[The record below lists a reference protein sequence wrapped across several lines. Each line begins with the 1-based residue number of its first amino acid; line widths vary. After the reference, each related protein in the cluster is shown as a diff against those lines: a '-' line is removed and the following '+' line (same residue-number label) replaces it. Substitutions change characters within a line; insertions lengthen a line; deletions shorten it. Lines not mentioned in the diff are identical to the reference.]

1 MVVTTVPY
9 EIPQEARQEN
19 RIWPLCMAAYL
30 VFFIVCGGV
39 TQPTLKLKMLQSAV
53 ASVVFCFAIWQLF
66 GARPRH
72 VGLFAPHLAIST
84 LLLVLLQLLPLPM
97 GIWSRLPGRDFVL
110 ESNAL
115 LGLQAG
121 FRPFTL
127 SPEGTK
133 GVAIA
138 LLPGIAGFF
147 GVLAMQRRHLY
158 FIAIA
163 IAFCGV
169 FGVLLGLAQRGQSS
183 ESVLFYFGLYGSPS
197 AVGTFLNRNHFA
209 AQLYSSIPPLVAVA
223 VILSQKLR
231 VSGWLIA
238 VLTLAY
244 AGMIIAGLAVVGSR
258 AGILLAML
266 TALLTAIMV
275 MHKPNTA
282 PSKGLRSTGAAFSGM
297 IIAFLLLSQVS
308 MVGLL
313 RVVDTDPLSDYRST
327 IAAVSWE
334 TTKNFLPFGSGFGTF
349 VPVYQM
355 HEKPADMISSYVNHA
370 HNDWLELLIE
380 GGLPAA
386 VLLVLFVGWFL
397 YRSFRVWR
405 YKEENV
411 AAILQRAC
419 TISIF
424 CLLLHSL
431 TDYPLRTP
439 GLMVFFAM
447 CCAVLAMDPESLT
460 GKRLRSGSRQS
471 DSEARNN
478 RRASSN
484 VTNPVPRRPDH
495 FGSRRPDNAGKKL
508 P

>member
-1 MVVTTVPY
+1 MFMTFVPY
-9 EIPQEARQEN
+9 ENSEGARQEN
-19 RIWPLCMAAYL
+19 LVWPLCMAAYL
-30 VFFIVCGGV
+30 IFFIVCGGV
-39 TQPTLKLKMLQSAV
+39 TQPAPTLKMLQFA
-53 ASVVFCFAIWQLF
+53 AGSVVFCLAIWQLF
-66 GARPRH
+66 SVRPRH
-72 VGLFAPHLAIST
+72 VGMFAPALAIST

-97 GIWSRLPGRDFVL
+97 ELWSRLPGRDFVL

-115 LGLQAG
+115 LGLKDG
-121 FRPFTL
+121 FRPLTL

-133 GVAIA
+133 GDAIA

-158 FIAIA
+158 LIAIA
-163 IAFCGV
+163 IALCGIL
-169 FGVLLGLAQRGQSS
+169 GVLLGLAQRGQSS
-183 ESVLFYFGLYGSPS
+183 ESILFYFGLHGQP
-197 AVGTFLNRNHFA
+197 AATGTFLNRNHFA
-209 AQLYSSIPPLVAVA
+209 AQLYSSIPPLVALA
-223 VILSQKLR
+223 VVLSQKLR
-231 VSGWLIA
+231 TSGWLMS

-244 AGMIIAGLAVVGSR
+244 VAMIIAGLAVVGSR

-266 TALLTAIMV
+266 TALLSAIMV
-275 MHKPNTA
+275 MRKPAAT
-282 PSKGLRSTGAAFSGM
+282 PSTGLRSTGVVFGGA
-297 IIAFLLLSQVS
+297 IIAVLLIGQVS

-334 TTKNFLPFGSGFGTF
+334 TTKNFWPFGSGFGTF

-355 HEKPADMISSYVNHA
+355 IEKPSDMLSNFVNHA

-424 CLLLHSL
+424 SLLLHSL

-447 CCAVLAMDPESLT
+447 CCAILAMDPENLT
-460 GKRLRSGSRQS
+460 GKRLRSGSRQP
-471 DSEARNN
+471 DSEAR
-478 RRASSN
+478 SSRGA
-484 VTNPVPRRPDH
+484 VSHMTNPVPRRPIH